1 MFLSRNLI
9 KIKLNLSL
17 SLFFVVMS
25 SFSFSQSLFTPPT
38 NNILDP
44 EEAFVMEARV
54 TQANELTIFWNIE
67 EGYYLYKDKFFFSS
81 ANQIQLGNPSFSPSI
96 LNYDE
101 FFGNVEVYYNYS
113 EIKIPFSRVTPE
125 EFIASF
131 QINYQGC
138 KKDSICYPPIEKNID
153 LIIPSTYSFD
163 TPLYERPIISE
174 QDRLKQ
180 MIVNSPIWIVLLTF
194 YGFGLLL
201 SLTPC
206 VLPLI
211 PIVSGIIIGQ
221 KKNVSTFEAFYLSS
235 TYVMGMCFTYT
246 IGGAIAATL
255 GYQLQAAFQEPWI
268 IITFSLGF
276 LMLALSM
283 FDFFEITLPNKL
295 NLYINNVVN
304 NQKKGTLFGTFLIGA
319 LSALIVTTCI
329 APPLVATLAVISQN
343 GDVIKGSTSLFF
355 LSLGMG
361 TPLIIIGTS
370 AGKLL
375 PKSSYWMAYIKKC
388 FGFLILALAIW
399 MLERIMSDNLTT
411 MLWSILIFSIGIF
424 LTKIHINK
432 KRFSS
437 YSGLFL
443 GVAVC
448 LYSLSVIA
456 NLLLSS
462 QRPFL
467 PSELIWNK
475 RIDTPQEN
483 ELDFYSI
490 KNIEQLEENIKNAI
504 TIDKPVMLELTADWC
519 VTCKEIERYTFSNEE
534 IIKKSQEVMLL
545 QIDITDNTD
554 SDREL
559 LKYLNSFGPPTILFY
574 NKNGEE
580 AGDLRTVG
588 FISKDQL
595 MHRLNYLTET

>member
-1 MFLSRNLI
+1 MFLSRNFI
-9 KIKLNLSL
+9 KMKLNLSL
-17 SLFFVVMS
+17 SLFFVVIS
-25 SFSFSQSLFTPPT
+25 SASFSQSLFSLPN

-44 EEAFVMEARV
+44 EEAFVMKAKV
-54 TQANELTIFWNIE
+54 NQANELTIFWNIE

-81 ANQIQLGNPSFSPSI
+81 ANQIQLGNLSFSPST

-101 FFGNVEVYYNYS
+101 FFGNVEVHYNYA
-113 EIKIPFSRVTPE
+113 EVKIPFSRVTPE
-125 EFIASF
+125 EFIASLK
-131 QINYQGC
+131 INYQGC
-138 KKDSICYPPIEKNID
+138 KKDSICYPPIEKNIE

-163 TPLYERPIISE
+163 TSLYERPIVSE

-211 PIVSGIIIGQ
+211 PIISGIVIGQ
-221 KKNVSTFEAFYLSS
+221 KKNVSTFEAFSLSS

-268 IITFSLGF
+268 IITFSLVF

-283 FDFFEITLPNKL
+283 FNFFEITLPNKL
-295 NLYINNVVN
+295 NLYINNIVD
-304 NQKKGTLFGTFLIGA
+304 NQKKGTFLGTFLIGV

-343 GDVIKGSTSLFF
+343 GDVIKGSASLFF

-370 AGKLL
+370 AGKFL
-375 PKSSYWMAYIKKC
+375 PKSSYWMSYIKNC

-399 MLERIMSDNLTT
+399 MLERIMPNNLIT
-411 MLWSILIFSIGIF
+411 MLWAILIFSIGIF
-424 LTKIHINK
+424 LTKIYINK
-432 KRFSS
+432 KIFSR
-437 YSGLFL
+437 YYVILL
-443 GVAVC
+443 GVSVC
-448 LYSLSVIA
+448 IYSLSIIA

-475 RIDTPQEN
+475 RTVSTQEN
-483 ELDFYSI
+483 KLDFYSI
-490 KNIEQLEENIKNAI
+490 RNIEQLEKNISNAI
-504 TIDKPVMLELTADWC
+504 SMGKPVMLELTADWC

-534 IIKKSQEVMLL
+534 VVKKSQELMLF

-554 SDREL
+554 SDRKL
-559 LKYLNSFGPPTILFY
+559 LKYLNSFGPPTIIFY
-574 NKNGEE
+574 NINGEE
-580 AGDLRTVG
+580 ASDLRTVG

-595 MHRLNYLTET
+595 IQRLNYLTEI